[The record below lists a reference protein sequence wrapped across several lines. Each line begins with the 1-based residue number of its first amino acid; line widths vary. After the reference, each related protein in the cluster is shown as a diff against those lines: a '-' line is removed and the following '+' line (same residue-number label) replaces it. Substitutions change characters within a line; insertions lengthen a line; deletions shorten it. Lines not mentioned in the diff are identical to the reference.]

1 MSLIAKNINRAE
13 LIKIID
19 QILKQIKIDGF
30 SAKITIYGGAA
41 MMYYQ
46 NNANRITQD
55 IDAAFSPDIQIL
67 KIVKEMSKSNK
78 WDLPENGLWF
88 NNQIVYSEVLPR
100 NSDKNATKYYTDDKI
115 TIQIASKEALLAM
128 KAMSMS
134 DRGRNKDIEDVQWLV
149 NNLSVKNSE
158 ELMKIVRD
166 HWSTKQLE
174 HYPLDYV
181 QKIWT
186 QVIVF

>member
-1 MSLIAKNINRAE
+1 
-13 LIKIID
+13 
-19 QILKQIKIDGF
+19 
-30 SAKITIYGGAA
+30 
-41 MMYYQ
+41 
-46 NNANRITQD
+46 
-55 IDAAFSPDIQIL
+55 
-67 KIVKEMSKSNK
+67 
-78 WDLPENGLWF
+78 
-88 NNQIVYSEVLPR
+88 
-100 NSDKNATKYYTDDKI
+100 
-115 TIQIASKEALLAM
+115 M

>member
-78 WDLPENGLWF
+78 
-88 NNQIVYSEVLPR
+88 
-100 NSDKNATKYYTDDKI
+100 
-115 TIQIASKEALLAM
+115 
-128 KAMSMS
+128 
-134 DRGRNKDIEDVQWLV
+134 
-149 NNLSVKNSE
+149 
-158 ELMKIVRD
+158 
-166 HWSTKQLE
+166 
-174 HYPLDYV
+174 
-181 QKIWT
+181 
-186 QVIVF
+186 